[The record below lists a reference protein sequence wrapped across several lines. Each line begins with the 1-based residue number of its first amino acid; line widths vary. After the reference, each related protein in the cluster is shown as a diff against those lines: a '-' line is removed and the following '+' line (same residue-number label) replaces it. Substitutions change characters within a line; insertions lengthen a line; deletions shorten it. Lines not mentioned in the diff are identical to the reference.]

1 MDYDVLVLGGG
12 IIGCAAAYELS
23 KYNLNIAVIEKE
35 YDIADDISFVNTAI
49 VYDGSE
55 TSNNVMSGL
64 EYIGNILLED
74 LCSRF
79 NVPFKRI
86 GALRVV
92 NDENGVLKLKE
103 MYDRTVKRGIDGI
116 CLINGDEVKKIEPNI
131 NTDIKKGL
139 YSKNVAI
146 VAPYD
151 LAIAYA
157 EVASENGVNFRLEEE
172 VLNIEKINKGFRVV
186 TNRNKF
192 TCKVVIN
199 TIADEIYINEKGVV
213 KEKNSEAEED
223 SFKNMSYILV
233 DSKYKNKLNNV
244 VTQTFDK
251 DTFVVSTPV
260 INGGSLIGVK
270 SIEKTSLEDNLSY
283 VGVMLKDLNK
293 SIINNLFRESYD
305 KDSIV
310 VDDSEIDKGY
320 ISIIGTHYGKITLAP
335 ALAKMIC
342 DTLTNN
348 LNCTLKKNFI
358 DKRRDFY
365 RLRQMDRE
373 ELNEAIKVDGR
384 YGKIICNCNNVSEGE
399 IVDCIRRP
407 LGART
412 VKGVKRRTGAGF
424 GNCHGSYCNEKI
436 ISILARELDKKIT
449 DIVDD
454 SKNSNIISGR
464 IKEFKDI

>member
-310 VDDSEIDKGY
+310 VDDSEMDKGY

-454 SKNSNIISGR
+454 SKNSKIIYSR

>member
-64 EYIGNILLED
+64 EYIGNTLLEN

-92 NDENGVLKLKE
+92 NDDNGVLKLKE
-103 MYDRTVKRGIDGI
+103 MYDRAVKRGIDDI

-213 KEKNSEAEED
+213 KEKISEAEED

-233 DSKYKNKLNNV
+233 DDKYKNKLNNV

-270 SIEKTSLEDNLSY
+270 SSEKTSLEDNLSY

-358 DKRRDFY
+358 DKRREFY
-365 RLRQMDRE
+365 RVRQMNRE

-454 SKNSNIISGR
+454 SKNSKIIYSR

>member
-55 TSNNVMSGL
+55 TSNNVMSAL

-358 DKRRDFY
+358 DKRREFY
-365 RLRQMDRE
+365 RVRQMNRE

-454 SKNSNIISGR
+454 SKNSKIIYSR

>member
-172 VLNIEKINKGFRVV
+172 VLNIEKINKGFRVI

-213 KEKNSEAEED
+213 KEKTSEEEED

-270 SIEKTSLEDNLSY
+270 NIEKTSLEDNLSY

-358 DKRRDFY
+358 DKRREFY
-365 RLRQMDRE
+365 RVRQMNRE

-454 SKNSNIISGR
+454 SKNSKIIYSR

>member
-79 NVPFKRI
+79 NVTFKRI

-103 MYDRTVKRGIDGI
+103 MNDRTVKRGIDGI

-172 VLNIEKINKGFRVV
+172 VLNIEKINKGFRVI

-213 KEKNSEAEED
+213 KEKTSEEEED

-358 DKRRDFY
+358 DKRREFY
-365 RLRQMDRE
+365 RVRQMNRE

-454 SKNSNIISGR
+454 SKNSKIIYSR

>member
-172 VLNIEKINKGFRVV
+172 VLNIEKINRGFRVA

-213 KEKNSEAEED
+213 KEKISEAEED

-233 DSKYKNKLNNV
+233 DDKYKNKLNNV

-270 SIEKTSLEDNLSY
+270 SSEKTSLEDNLSY

-454 SKNSNIISGR
+454 SKNSKIIYSR

>member
-79 NVPFKRI
+79 NVLFKRI

-358 DKRRDFY
+358 DKRREFY
-365 RLRQMDRE
+365 RVRQMNRE

-454 SKNSNIISGR
+454 SKNSKIIYSR

>member
-64 EYIGNILLED
+64 EYIGNTLLEN

-92 NDENGVLKLKE
+92 NDDNGVLKLKE
-103 MYDRTVKRGIDGI
+103 MYDRAVKRGIDDI

-172 VLNIEKINKGFRVV
+172 VLNIEKINKGFRVA

-213 KEKNSEAEED
+213 KEKISEAEED

-233 DSKYKNKLNNV
+233 DDKYKNKLNNV

-270 SIEKTSLEDNLSY
+270 SSEKTSLEDNLSY

-365 RLRQMDRE
+365 RLRQMNRE

-454 SKNSNIISGR
+454 SKNSKIIYSR

>member
-151 LAIAYA
+151 LASAYA

-358 DKRRDFY
+358 DKRREFY
-365 RLRQMDRE
+365 RVRQMNRE

-454 SKNSNIISGR
+454 SKNSKIIYSR

>member
-358 DKRRDFY
+358 DKRREFY
-365 RLRQMDRE
+365 RVRQMNRE

-436 ISILARELDKKIT
+436 ISILAREKDKKIT

-454 SKNSNIISGR
+454 
-464 IKEFKDI
+464 

>member
-213 KEKNSEAEED
+213 KEKNSEEEED

-358 DKRRDFY
+358 DKRREFY
-365 RLRQMDRE
+365 RVRQMNRE

-454 SKNSNIISGR
+454 SKNSKIIYSR

>member
-12 IIGCAAAYELS
+12 IIGCAVAYELS

-35 YDIADDISFVNTAI
+35 YDIADDVSFVNTSI

-55 TSNNVMSGL
+55 TSNNVMAGL

-213 KEKNSEAEED
+213 KEKISEAEED

-233 DSKYKNKLNNV
+233 DDKYKNKLNNV

-358 DKRRDFY
+358 DKRREFY
-365 RLRQMDRE
+365 RVRQMNRE

-454 SKNSNIISGR
+454 SKNSKIIYSR

>member
-172 VLNIEKINKGFRVV
+172 VLNIEKINKGFRVI

-213 KEKNSEAEED
+213 KEKTSEEEED

-305 KDSIV
+305 KDLIAKINGELVFVEVKSRSSINYGYP
-310 VDDSEIDKGY
+310 SEAVNYKKQR
-320 ISIIGTHYGKITLAP
+320 KITNV
-335 ALAKMIC
+335 AKYYIL
-342 DTLTNN
+342 DNSL
-348 LNCTLKKNFI
+348 
-358 DKRRDFY
+358 
-365 RLRQMDRE
+365 E
-373 ELNEAIKVDGR
+373 
-384 YGKIICNCNNVSEGE
+384 NVSVRFDIIE
-399 IVDCIRRP
+399 IY
-407 LGART
+407 L
-412 VKGVKRRTGAGF
+412 K
-424 GNCHGSYCNEKI
+424 N
-436 ISILARELDKKIT
+436 KKINH
-449 DIVDD
+449 IV
-454 SKNSNIISGR
+454 NA
-464 IKEFKDI
+464 F

>member
-103 MYDRTVKRGIDGI
+103 MYDRTVKRGIDGV

-172 VLNIEKINKGFRVV
+172 VLNIEKINKGFRVI

-358 DKRRDFY
+358 DKRREFY
-365 RLRQMDRE
+365 RLRQMNRE

-454 SKNSNIISGR
+454 SKNSKIIYSR

>member
-64 EYIGNILLED
+64 EYIGNTLLEN

-92 NDENGVLKLKE
+92 NDDNGVLKLKE
-103 MYDRTVKRGIDGI
+103 MYDRAVKRGIDDI

-172 VLNIEKINKGFRVV
+172 VLNIENINRGFRVA

-213 KEKNSEAEED
+213 KEKISEAEED

-233 DSKYKNKLNNV
+233 DDKYKNKLNNV

-270 SIEKTSLEDNLSY
+270 SSEKTSLEDNLSY

-335 ALAKMIC
+335 SLAKMIC

-365 RLRQMDRE
+365 RLRQMNRE

-454 SKNSNIISGR
+454 SKNSKIIYSR

>member
-64 EYIGNILLED
+64 EYIGNTLLEN

-92 NDENGVLKLKE
+92 NDDNGVLKLKE
-103 MYDRTVKRGIDGI
+103 MYDRAVKRGIDDI

-213 KEKNSEAEED
+213 KEKISEAEED

-233 DSKYKNKLNNV
+233 DDKYKNKLNNV

-270 SIEKTSLEDNLSY
+270 SSEKTSLEDNLSY
-283 VGVMLKDLNK
+283 VGVMLKNLNK

-454 SKNSNIISGR
+454 SKNSKIIYSR